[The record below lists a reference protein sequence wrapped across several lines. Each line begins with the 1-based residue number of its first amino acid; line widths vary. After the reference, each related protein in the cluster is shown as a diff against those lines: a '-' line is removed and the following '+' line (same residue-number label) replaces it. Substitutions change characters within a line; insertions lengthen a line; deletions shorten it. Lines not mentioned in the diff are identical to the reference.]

1 MLQINW
7 KMNQDVKIVN
17 KELPEGFYEFWDNF
31 DSEAY
36 EKYLDEKEKWRIEK
50 MKKEN

>member
-1 MLQINW
+1 MLKINR
-7 KMNQDVKIVN
+7 KMGQDVKIVN
-17 KELPEGFYEFWDNF
+17 KELPEGFHEFWDNF
-31 DSEAY
+31 DQEAY